1 MHGIT
6 AIAETWTWVAQ
17 LYRKIKIKFTMKRL
31 SALLILMYACH
42 DPLAG
47 IKSTEYYQIARE
59 NLRKEGIE
67 RTALLSR
74 EEVESHKFIV
84 FGKDT
89 VYLKQSKLLFGI
101 LDKKTEYIFIFQ
113 FYTNK
118 GYRRFTCTS
127 QWKVITE
134 YVQVGEGCLIPKPDS
149 S

>member
-1 MHGIT
+1 
-6 AIAETWTWVAQ
+6 
-17 LYRKIKIKFTMKRL
+17 MKRL
-31 SALLILMYACH
+31 LALLIFMCACR

-67 RTALLSR
+67 RTSLLSK
-74 EEVESHKFIV
+74 EEMESQKFIV

-118 GYRRFTCTS
+118 GYRRFTCNS
-127 QWKVITE
+127 YWKVITE
-134 YVQVGEGCLIPKPDS
+134 YVQVGDGSLIPKLDS
-149 S
+149 SSTK